1 MDLWQSWEVGPS
13 PGKQQGA
20 EAQPG
25 TGPFPAWCAG
35 RLCLSEATSEVNYAA
50 CVAGGRSAAV
60 VAAVVAATV
69 APVPDPGHLLGPT
82 PLLTFFP
89 HQVG

>member
-1 MDLWQSWEVGPS
+1 MKAGAWEVGTA
-13 PGKQQGA
+13 PGKQRGA

-25 TGPFPAWCAG
+25 TGPLPAWCAG
-35 RLCLSEATSEVNYAA
+35 RLCLGEAASEVNSAA

-82 PLLTFFP
+82 PY
-89 HQVG
+89 

>member
-1 MDLWQSWEVGPS
+1 MGAF

-20 EAQPG
+20 EANLEQAYYQPG
-25 TGPFPAWCAG
+25 VQEGSASVRA
-35 RLCLSEATSEVNYAA
+35 ASEVNYAA

-69 APVPDPGHLLGPT
+69 APVPDPGHLLGPS
-82 PLLTFFP
+82 PY
-89 HQVG
+89 